1 MSKIDDSGPAFPAD
15 SFAAQHAPG
24 MSLRDY
30 LAAKAMYGL
39 LVGYITITDDEP
51 NRHTIAARAC
61 FSWKAC
67 NSVGHTKVK
76 SRG

>member
-51 NRHTIAARAC
+51 NRHTIAARAY
-61 FSWKAC
+61 AQADAMLAARRP
-67 NSVGHTKVK
+67 TD
-76 SRG
+76 